1 MHFVFCRRGGVAEG
15 GDEVADKRDFEEQRF
30 HKGLG
35 VGFHVTKCGRHIYL
49 GFAGI
54 DAGGGPVLN
63 EAIGE
68 ETMRVLAEEDGL
80 NMGWEGVEDE

>member
-1 MHFVFCRRGGVAEG
+1 
-15 GDEVADKRDFEEQRF
+15 
-30 HKGLG
+30 
-35 VGFHVTKCGRHIYL
+35 VTKCGRHIYL